1 MFTQYP
7 QERDVLILSFSVIE
21 RNIRYPKIEW
31 VFIVKN
37 TKHTHK
43 THSKNNIISCII
55 MDNQEVVSR
64 EESQA
69 PITAPNANMYTLM
82 G

>member
-1 MFTQYP
+1 MRTQDH
-7 QERDVLILSFSVIE
+7 QRRHVLNRIFSIIE
-21 RNIRYPKIEW
+21 RNIQYPKNEW
-31 VFIVKN
+31 VSIVKN
-37 TKHTHK
+37 TKHIHK
-43 THSKNNIISCII
+43 THSKNNIISCIF